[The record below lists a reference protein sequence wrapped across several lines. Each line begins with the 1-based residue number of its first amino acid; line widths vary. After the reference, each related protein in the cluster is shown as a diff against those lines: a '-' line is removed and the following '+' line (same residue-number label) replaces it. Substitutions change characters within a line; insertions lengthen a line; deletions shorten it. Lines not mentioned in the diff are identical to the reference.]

1 MKLTHLLSLSAL
13 MLATP
18 AMAQATLSLAPE
30 DSSSALSSSSGMQLS
45 VDDGTSTP
53 ADNLTDAGDE
63 PSAPAGPPLASVDA
77 LKLFVNL
84 CTEVAGGVPN
94 ARDDAASA
102 GWTADDPTDS
112 GPYVEIYSGYQE
124 LAGFGSVDVW
134 SSLETF
140 PTQRVGYCRVD
151 FGDVDNL
158 IDFKD
163 VASLGFTGAVT
174 DGGNGNAYGAWESA
188 DHKTLL
194 AANRTDGQVQMEF
207 NLLLPLAKN

>member
-1 MKLTHLLSLSAL
+1 
-13 MLATP
+13 
-18 AMAQATLSLAPE
+18 
-30 DSSSALSSSSGMQLS
+30 
-45 VDDGTSTP
+45 
-53 ADNLTDAGDE
+53 
-63 PSAPAGPPLASVDA
+63 
-77 LKLFVNL
+77 
-84 CTEVAGGVPN
+84 
-94 ARDDAASA
+94 
-102 GWTADDPTDS
+102 
-112 GPYVEIYSGYQE
+112 
-124 LAGFGSVDVW
+124 VW